1 MPLFPAGRVGGQFW
15 SVYVSCHL
23 EGFEAVQTT
32 LEQIDMVK
40 RMVGLYPDTFAV
52 ALSSQDVR
60 TAFAAGK
67 IASLMGA
74 WLYFCS
80 CAHTHT
86 QHKHKPH
93 EHFTRNALSD
103 GVCRHGGWAVH
114 SQLYGDAAGH
124 V

>member
-1 MPLFPAGRVGGQFW
+1 M
-15 SVYVSCHL
+15 YVSCHL

-74 WLYFCS
+74 SLCVCS

-86 QHKHKPH
+86 KAQ
-93 EHFTRNALSD
+93 EHLIPNALID
-103 GVCRHGGWAVH
+103 GVCRHGGWPVH
-114 SQLYGDAAGH
+114 SQLYGDAAGD